1 MKKALVL
8 TLAGAM
14 IFSTPVMA
22 KEAGAPEAVYLEE
35 DSYTGVIAETVQAIN
50 ENKTIQEHTN
60 NAVTDH
66 WDLERD
72 EIQNLAIGKGA
83 VLDGEEAPGLTFN
96 LLKPELKRVYAAK
109 TLAQGKG
116 KLLAVANVHTHAA
129 FETAAF
135 TFYAPGVKAGD
146 AITVYQRV
154 TDEEWTAVPTVV
166 TDDHVAVEITDN
178 AHLAFIK
185 APEAVAA
192 PVAPK
197 AVVTEEKAAQA
208 DTEADTET
216 VVEKKDADTVAVT
229 TDEKAENVTAATD
242 EKAEADDEAADE
254 KADAETDDEAAD
266 EKADAAADD
275 EAADEKADAAADE
288 KTDAAN

>member
-22 KEAGAPEAVYLEE
+22 KEVGAPEAVYLEA
-35 DSYTGVIAETVQAIN
+35 DSYTGVIAETVRAIN
-50 ENKTIQEHTN
+50 ENKTIQEYSN

-66 WDLERD
+66 WNLERD
-72 EIQNLAIGKGA
+72 EIQDLAIGKGA

-116 KLLAVANVHTHAA
+116 KLLAVVNVHTHAA

-178 AHLAFIK
+178 AHLAFIL
-185 APEAVAA
+185 APEVVAA

-197 AVVTEEKAAQA
+197 AVVTEAKAAQA
-208 DTEADTET
+208 EADTET
-216 VVEKKDADTVAVT
+216 AAEKADAATVIS
-229 TDEKAENVTAATD
+229 DEKAEDVVLIADKKADAETD
-242 EKAEADDEAADE
+242 AETADE
-254 KADAETDDEAAD
+254 KADAETDAETAD
-266 EKADAAADD
+266 EKADAETDA

-288 KTDAAN
+288 KKDAAN

>member
-22 KEAGAPEAVYLEE
+22 KEVGAPEAVYLEAG
-35 DSYTGVIAETVQAIN
+35 SYTGVIAETVRAIN
-50 ENKTIQEHTN
+50 ENKTIQEYSN

-72 EIQNLAIGKGA
+72 EIQDLAIGKGA

-116 KLLAVANVHTHAA
+116 KLLAVVNVHTHAA

-185 APEAVAA
+185 AEAVAAA

-197 AVVTEEKAAQA
+197 AAVEKKAAVEEKAEQA
-208 DTEADTET
+208 DVETADVEEDAVE
-216 VVEKKDADTVAVT
+216 VVVKA
-229 TDEKAENVTAATD
+229 DEKGD
-242 EKAEADDEAADE
+242 AEALTVIVEDEEESDDEAADE
-254 KADAETDDEAAD
+254 EEESE
-266 EKADAAADD
+266 EK
-275 EAADEKADAAADE
+275 E
-288 KTDAAN
+288 DAAN